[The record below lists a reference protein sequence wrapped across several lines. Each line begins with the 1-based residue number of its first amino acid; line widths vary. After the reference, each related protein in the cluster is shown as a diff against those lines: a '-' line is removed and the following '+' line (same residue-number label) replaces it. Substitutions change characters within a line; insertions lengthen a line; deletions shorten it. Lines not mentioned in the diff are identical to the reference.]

1 MTMSCREAT
10 AERVNAQGR
19 ESTSRITPSAFVL
32 PTEQTSENKTNL
44 ILPCLLRH
52 LDRAKTPYA

>member
-19 ESTSRITPSAFVL
+19 ESTSRMNCYTAS
-32 PTEQTSENKTNL
+32 N
-44 ILPCLLRH
+44 
-52 LDRAKTPYA
+52 LDRG